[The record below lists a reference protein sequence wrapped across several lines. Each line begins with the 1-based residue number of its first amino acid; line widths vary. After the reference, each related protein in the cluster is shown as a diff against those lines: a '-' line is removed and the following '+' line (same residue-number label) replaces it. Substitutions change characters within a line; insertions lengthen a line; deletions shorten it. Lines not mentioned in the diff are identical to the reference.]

1 MSTDLHAL
9 RTLLQQAESER
20 DAALALLRQSETRRQ
35 AAEAQAEQLRAYR
48 GQYHQR
54 WAQQF
59 AQGGAIEIVQ
69 CYQNFNERL
78 QQAVQMQQHN
88 AQQLQATF
96 ERTRT
101 LLAQREMRVASVRK
115 LIERRQAEMRQRA
128 DRQEQKA
135 ADETAQRAA
144 WNHGPLTARLAD
156 QVG

>member
-1 MSTDLHAL
+1 MTNDLHAL

-20 DAALALLRQSETRRQ
+20 DAALAQLRQAEARRQ

-69 CYQNFNERL
+69 CYQSFNERL

-88 AQQLQATF
+88 AESLQATF
-96 ERTRT
+96 ERLRT
-101 LLAQREMRVASVRK
+101 LLAQREVRVASVRK
-115 LIERRQAEMRQRA
+115 LIERREAEARRSA
-128 DRQEQKA
+128 DRAEQKA

-144 WNHGPLTARLAD
+144 WQHGPLGARLAG
-156 QVG
+156 QIG